1 MSEPALLL
9 LARGGDPVI
18 ATLRQVWPQRL
29 CHVDIVDFARA
40 GWRYVVGC
48 PELATACAGGRVL
61 GIDQVAGVL
70 CRIPSILPQDLEEL
84 HQEDRTF
91 AASEMNAFLRAWL
104 MQLSGRVCN
113 EPSTASLAGPAWHPM
128 RWRWLANQ
136 LGVPAVPG
144 SFPTLDARGRD
155 TRFKGERLTAVV
167 AGDQVIG
174 TSDAAVARDSLRLA
188 RTLGCGLL
196 ALHFVKDRD
205 WLLESA
211 ECCPDLDTQAAST
224 LTEWLAA
231 RPRWR
236 HARTR
241 GTSANAG

>member
-1 MSEPALLL
+1 
-9 LARGGDPVI
+9 
-18 ATLRQVWPQRL
+18 
-29 CHVDIVDFARA
+29 
-40 GWRYVVGC
+40 
-48 PELATACAGGRVL
+48 VL
-61 GIDQVAGVL
+61 GIDQIAGVL
-70 CRIPSILPQDLEEL
+70 CRITAILPQDLEQL
-84 HQEDRTF
+84 HPEDRAF

-155 TRFKGERLTAVV
+155 TRFKGERLTALV
-167 AGDQVIG
+167 AGDEVIG
-174 TSDAAVARDSLRLA
+174 TDDPAVIRDSLRLA

-196 ALHFVKDRD
+196 ALHFAKDRD

-211 ECCPDLDTQAAST
+211 ECCPDLDRHSATK
-224 LTEWLAA
+224 LVEWLTA
-231 RPRWR
+231 RPHWR
-236 HARTR
+236 PMRAT
-241 GTSANAG
+241 GTSASTG

>member
-1 MSEPALLL
+1 MNEPALLL
-9 LARGGDPVI
+9 VARAGDPVI
-18 ATLRQVWPQRL
+18 ATLRQVCPQPL
-29 CHVDIVDFARA
+29 YHVDLVDFARA

-48 PELATACAGGRVL
+48 PELATACSGGRVL
-61 GIDQVAGVL
+61 GTDQISGVL
-70 CRIPSILPQDLEEL
+70 CRITSVQPQDLEQL

-104 MQLSGRVCN
+104 MQLGGRVCN

-144 SFPTLDARGRD
+144 SFPTLDAAGRD
-155 TRFKGERLTAVV
+155 TRFKGERLTALV
-167 AGDQVIG
+167 AGDHVIG
-174 TSDAAVARDSLRLA
+174 TDDPAVVRDSLHLA

-196 ALHFVKDRD
+196 ALRFVKDRD

-211 ECCPDLDTQAAST
+211 ECCPDLDTHTASK
-224 LTEWLAA
+224 LAEWLAA

-236 HARTR
+236 QVRTP
-241 GTSANAG
+241 GTSAAAG